1 MNELEPE
8 NIVINDATI
17 RINSIEEEESLIDYT
32 ENHFISQINNDL
44 KAIRD
49 EAPNLLNN
57 SMQHYYSIHNHSP
70 VLSANGS
77 LSNSDNED
85 DDDEYYHSVKIHRKK
100 YNKLCYED
108 IERSLNKYYDISPDN
123 KYSSEIDILTTY
135 MKGQKNL
142 YIQAKYMSQRKLNC
156 LMFPSLFLAA
166 FITIVAPFI
175 ECQHW
180 STGFISGCNAI
191 VALLISLINFM
202 KLESSVELYLQMAN
216 QYDNLET
223 MLELTNSKI
232 MVLNREEDISLLV
245 LTKIKE
251 VEKKISEIKLP
262 NSILIPEEVR
272 VHFPLISHIN
282 IFSFIKKTEI
292 YKKNLI
298 EKLRDVTNE
307 IRFILYK
314 WEKRHEDPLV
324 ITDVSMM
331 DISMRDIPTI
341 DKIKEK
347 NRLLYLYDIKTKIK
361 EEIMEFRSTYGFM
374 DEVFTK
380 EIKMAEA
387 RKQEWRFCI
396 PWFQSRA
403 SMKNYLKDA
412 NPIIIKY
419 YKSIFEDD

>member
-17 RINSIEEEESLIDYT
+17 RINSIEEEENLIDYT

-44 KAIRD
+44 KAIRE
-49 EAPNLLNN
+49 EAVPNLLNN

-108 IERSLNKYYDISPDN
+108 IERSLNKYYDVSPDN

-142 YIQAKYMSQRKLNC
+142 YIQAKYLSQRKLNC

-223 MLELTNSKI
+223 MLELTNSRI

-314 WEKRHEDPLV
+314 WEKKQEDPLV
-324 ITDVSMM
+324 IMDVSMN
-331 DISMRDIPTI
+331 DISIRDI

-387 RKQEWRFCI
+387 RKREWF
-396 PWFQSRA
+396 WFQSRA

-419 YKSIFEDD
+419 YKSIFEDE

>member
-17 RINSIEEEESLIDYT
+17 RINSIDEEENLIDYT

-44 KAIRD
+44 KAIRE
-49 EAPNLLNN
+49 EAVPNLLNN
-57 SMQHYYSIHNHSP
+57 SMQYYYSIHNHSP

-108 IERSLNKYYDISPDN
+108 IERSLNKYYDVSPDN

-142 YIQAKYMSQRKLNC
+142 YIQAKYLSQRKLNC

-223 MLELTNSKI
+223 MLELTNSRI

-314 WEKRHEDPLV
+314 WEKKQEDPLV
-324 ITDVSMM
+324 IMDVSMN
-331 DISMRDIPTI
+331 DVSIRDI

-387 RKQEWRFCI
+387 RKREWF
-396 PWFQSRA
+396 WFQSRA

-419 YKSIFEDD
+419 YKSIFEDE

>member
-17 RINSIEEEESLIDYT
+17 RINSIEEEENLIDYT

-44 KAIRD
+44 KAIRE
-49 EAPNLLNN
+49 EAVPNLLNN
-57 SMQHYYSIHNHSP
+57 SMQYYYSIHNHSP

-108 IERSLNKYYDISPDN
+108 IERSLNKYYDVSPDN

-142 YIQAKYMSQRKLNC
+142 YIQAKYLSQRKLNC

-223 MLELTNSKI
+223 MLELTNSRI

-314 WEKRHEDPLV
+314 WEKKQEDPLV
-324 ITDVSMM
+324 IMDVSMN
-331 DISMRDIPTI
+331 DVSIRDI

-387 RKQEWRFCI
+387 RKREWF
-396 PWFQSRA
+396 WFQSRA

-419 YKSIFEDD
+419 YKSIFEDE

>member
-1 MNELEPE
+1 
-8 NIVINDATI
+8 
-17 RINSIEEEESLIDYT
+17 
-32 ENHFISQINNDL
+32 
-44 KAIRD
+44 
-49 EAPNLLNN
+49 
-57 SMQHYYSIHNHSP
+57 
-70 VLSANGS
+70 
-77 LSNSDNED
+77 
-85 DDDEYYHSVKIHRKK
+85 
-100 YNKLCYED
+100 
-108 IERSLNKYYDISPDN
+108 
-123 KYSSEIDILTTY
+123 
-135 MKGQKNL
+135 
-142 YIQAKYMSQRKLNC
+142 
-156 LMFPSLFLAA
+156 
-166 FITIVAPFI
+166 
-175 ECQHW
+175 
-180 STGFISGCNAI
+180 
-191 VALLISLINFM
+191 
-202 KLESSVELYLQMAN
+202 
-216 QYDNLET
+216 
-223 MLELTNSKI
+223 

-314 WEKRHEDPLV
+314 WEKKQEDPLV
-324 ITDVSMM
+324 IMDVSMN
-331 DISMRDIPTI
+331 DISIRDI

-387 RKQEWRFCI
+387 RKREWF
-396 PWFQSRA
+396 WFQSRA

-419 YKSIFEDD
+419 YKSIFEDE